1 MKRSLLINIVL
12 ALLVLGLGLWFVL
25 KPKEQEKAGP
35 AVSVSG
41 KKAADAKR
49 IAITRKG
56 LPEFVL
62 EKDAGGHWVQTAP
75 FPARVD
81 ASKAGRLLDILGATA
96 KTTYPATDLARFEL
110 DQPAVRVT
118 VDDQTFAFGSV
129 NAVTDEQYLLAGDR
143 VFLVSP
149 VHGFSLPNQT
159 DSLASHMLLAED
171 EIPIAFVLPGFKLEL
186 KDGKWAAT
194 PPPPDPAKISQ
205 DDYLRWA
212 ENWRMAASLATQVAS
227 GKEAGDAVRISLQ
240 NGRTLE
246 LIVASRT
253 PELRLLRTDENLVYV
268 FPADTANRLLTSVTG
283 GK

>member
-25 KPKEQEKAGP
+25 KPKEQEKGGP
-35 AVSVSG
+35 AAAVSQ
-41 KKAADAKR
+41 KKAAEAKR

-62 EKDAGGHWVQTAP
+62 EKDAAGHWVQTAP

-118 VDDQTFAFGSV
+118 IDDQTFAFGSV
-129 NAVTDEQYLLAGDR
+129 NAVTDEQYLLGGDR

-149 VHGFSLPNQT
+149 VHGFSLPNQA

-171 EIPIAFVLPGFKLEL
+171 EIPNAFVLPGFKLEL

-194 PPPPDPAKISQ
+194 PPADPAKISQ
-205 DDYLRWA
+205 DDYVRWA

-227 GKEAGDAVRISLQ
+227 GKEAGDAARIGLQ

-268 FPADTANRLLTSVTG
+268 FPADTATRLLTPVTG